1 MPDRPQQD
9 PCNRRHPNQHQ
20 WSRTL
25 DASLPDLMVDSR
37 PFVLPTVL
45 ANVSVT
51 LCLVPKAA
59 STSIKRWLFGTLRA
73 RGYAFAPDSWECA
86 HPQPALRGLPEPTAS
101 LMVVRHPAMRLASA
115 WLEIRARN
123 FAWRLPPHVAPN
135 ASFAE
140 TVHALVRT
148 PPMQINP
155 HLRPLLYTCG
165 ILSGRRYRV
174 LRYEEWPRLAATL
187 AGHFAPS
194 PAAPPLAFRGS
205 TTTHEHASRLYTPAL
220 AQRVSTWAAADV
232 RLFGYLPWR
241 PGEPVRMRADHEAG
255 WPSG

>member
-1 MPDRPQQD
+1 MAD
-9 PCNRRHPNQHQ
+9 PCNRRHRNQHQ
-20 WSRTL
+20 YDSTL
-25 DASLPDLMVDSR
+25 DASLPDLMVDAR

-73 RGYAFAPDSWECA
+73 RGHAFAPDMWECA
-86 HPQPALRGLPEPTAS
+86 HSQPALRGLPEPTAS

-187 AGHFAPS
+187 AGTLRRRPPRRRSPFAARRRRTS
-194 PAAPPLAFRGS
+194 TPAAS
-205 TTTHEHASRLYTPAL
+205 TRL
-220 AQRVSTWAAADV
+220 RWRIRSCGVHWSS
-232 RLFGYLPWR
+232 FGCLYGR
-241 PGEPVRMRADHEAG
+241 FDGC
-255 WPSG
+255 